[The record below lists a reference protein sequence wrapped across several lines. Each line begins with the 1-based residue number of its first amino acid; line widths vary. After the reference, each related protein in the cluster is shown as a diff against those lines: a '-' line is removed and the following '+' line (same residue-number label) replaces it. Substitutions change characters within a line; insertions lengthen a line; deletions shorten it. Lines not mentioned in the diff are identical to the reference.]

1 MLKCQSVKTVGM
13 IKCFIMLEFLKTIL
27 MQLQKDIL
35 EIWKLKKTHRV
46 KHGEK
51 DLIARQV
58 KLKHRELLMLEQQS
72 TKKIQLHIEQ
82 LITRM
87 DILPHM

>member
-1 MLKCQSVKTVGM
+1 M
-13 IKCFIMLEFLKTIL
+13 IKCFIMLELLKTIL

-35 EIWKLKKTHRV
+35 EIWKLKKTQRV
-46 KHGEK
+46 KHGKKEWTSM
-51 DLIARQV
+51 QM

-72 TKKIQLHIEQ
+72 TKMIQLHIEQ

-87 DILPHM
+87 DILPHMLT

>member
-1 MLKCQSVKTVGM
+1 M

-35 EIWKLKKTHRV
+35 EIWKLKKTQMV

-51 DLIARQV
+51 DLISRQM
-58 KLKHRELLMLEQQS
+58 KLKHRELLMQEQQS
-72 TKKIQLHIEQ
+72 TK
-82 LITRM
+82 
-87 DILPHM
+87 

>member
-1 MLKCQSVKTVGM
+1 M
-13 IKCFIMLEFLKTIL
+13 IKCFIMLDVLKTIL

-51 DLIARQV
+51 DLTSRQV

-87 DILPHM
+87 DILPHMLT

>member
-1 MLKCQSVKTVGM
+1 MVGM

-35 EIWKLKKTHRV
+35 EIWKLKKTQMV

-51 DLIARQV
+51 DLISRQM
-58 KLKHRELLMLEQQS
+58 KLKHRELLMQEQQS
-72 TKKIQLHIEQ
+72 TK
-82 LITRM
+82 
-87 DILPHM
+87 